1 MGEAGAVRLRL
12 IQPVLCKI
20 FKQKSRK
27 KKTRRNENYMFSR
40 SPPPVSPPSAYPQP
54 MKPNPPSAY
63 PQPMNPNPPAA
74 QSNFQ
79 PMNPNPL
86 AVQSNFQPMNPNPPF
101 ADSQPMA
108 MSEQEMTDVL
118 TQMLNTQ
125 HHLIM
130 VQEQKV
136 LQWQMRIM
144 RAQIEQIIMN
154 NLRRLNDPDNQG

>member
-1 MGEAGAVRLRL
+1 MNPNRDLKPGEIGW
-12 IQPVLCKI
+12 
-20 FKQKSRK
+20 
-27 KKTRRNENYMFSR
+27 RNGQHMQNASNLTPLPSIGR
-40 SPPPVSPPSAYPQP
+40 HAWSPPPVSPPSAYPQP